1 MKNVDIRLEQL
12 TVEHDLANYVEMV
25 NDKENTHSIEG
36 IDNEIMKEEDLK
48 DFIRNYNG
56 VLYGIF
62 NENNIHVG
70 NLGFNRFEE
79 KLKRCNTGILLS
91 KKYQGHGYAFK
102 AFIIGLNDIF
112 NNYDINKV
120 ELFVVKT
127 NFPAIKLYESLGF
140 ELKGLVKD
148 QFYKNGIYE
157 DSLAYSISKQ
167 DFINH
172 HY

>member
-1 MKNVDIRLEQL
+1 MKDVKIRLEQL
-12 TVEHDLANYVEMV
+12 TVEHDLVNYIEMV

-36 IDNEIMKEEDLK
+36 IDDEIMKEEDLK
-48 DFIRNYNG
+48 DFISNYNG

-91 KKYQGHGYAFK
+91 KKYQGHGYAYK
-102 AFIIGLNDIF
+102 AFIIGLNNIF
-112 NNYDINKV
+112 NKFNINKV

-127 NFPAIKLYESLGF
+127 NYAAIKLYENLGF

-148 QFYKNGIYE
+148 QFFKNGIYE
-157 DSLAYSISKQ
+157 DSLAYSISEE
-167 DFINH
+167 DFRNH
-172 HY
+172 HH